1 MNTFEYIEGVPS
13 VLVPDCCATA
23 VDRTPT
29 FVTKINETYFE
40 FADHYGC
47 AVDPAR
53 VGRPRDKGLVESA
66 VDLVEKWI
74 IASLNE
80 DVFYSLAEYNA
91 EVWRKVDWLND
102 RPFQQ
107 KDGSRRSVFKDE
119 ECESLSRLPAHR
131 FELVKWAKPKVAP
144 NSHVKVDY
152 MFYSVHF
159 SYLGQRLD
167 VRISAARIDIF
178 AKGML
183 VASHER
189 KLGKK
194 GQYATEPEHMPSHWG
209 IVDNPWTP
217 ERFTRWAEGIGPFT
231 KEAIERVLTSRVIV
245 EQAFVP
251 CQNILGLAKT
261 YGKKQLE
268 TACKNVCGIISA
280 APTYTVVKEEC
291 ISLRRRR
298 EEQSPIHVAEPQ
310 GDRLKN
316 KGRTRG
322 AEHYRLNSRKDGE

>member
-1 MNTFEYIEGVPS
+1 M
-13 VLVPDCCATA
+13 
-23 VDRTPT
+23 
-29 FVTKINETYFE
+29 
-40 FADHYGC
+40 
-47 AVDPAR
+47 
-53 VGRPRDKGLVESA
+53 VESA
-66 VDLVEKWI
+66 VDLAEKWI

-91 EVWRKVDWLND
+91 EVRRKVDWLND

-107 KDGSRRSVFKDE
+107 KDGSRRSVYE
-119 ECESLSRLPAHR
+119 EEEYESLGRLPDHR
-131 FELVKWAKPKVAP
+131 FELVQWAKYKVAP

-152 MFYSVHF
+152 MFYSTHF

-167 VRISAARIDIF
+167 VKKSAARIDIF
-178 AKGML
+178 SKGVM

-194 GQYATEPEHMPSHWG
+194 GQYSTEPEHMPSFWG

-217 ERFTRWAEGIGPFT
+217 ERFIRWAEGIGPAT
-231 KEAIERVLTSRVIV
+231 KEATGRVLASRVIV

-268 TACKNVCGIISA
+268 EACKNICGAILA
-280 APTYTVVKEEC
+280 APTYTAVKEEC
-291 ISLRRRR
+291 IALRRKK
-298 EEQSPIHVAEPQ
+298 EEQSPIHVEEQ
-310 GDRLKN
+310 GSDKLKD

-322 AEHYRLNSRKDGE
+322 AEHYRLNLRKDGE